1 MKSFSRLV
9 SNYRRYDDVLA
20 ACDRNGIKGNEE
32 EGILYRLLNFLLC

>member
-32 EGILYRLLNFLLC
+32 GILYRLLKFFLC